1 MALEGR
7 LLSGANR
14 KINMFLVTRWYVNE
28 KKNLNF
34 LTHCGITLLGSVQC
48 IKACWI
54 IIVYDEKKYEFYFW
68 SCNILAAI
76 K

>member
-1 MALEGR
+1 M
-7 LLSGANR
+7 
-14 KINMFLVTRWYVNE
+14 K

-54 IIVYDEKKYEFYFW
+54 IIVYDEKNCEFYFW

-76 K
+76 KCMICYVMILYMKCQVDTKPK